1 MKSKLF
7 AALLIATTLVAAP
20 AVARDS
26 VPIVNYDNVAVA
38 TSSGKAPD
46 AEQVRQAIAAAA
58 AGKGWTVAP
67 AGDGKLQATIV
78 VRGKHTVVVDIAY
91 AADKYALTY
100 KDSTN
105 MNFIERDGQKLIHPF
120 YNKWVQTL
128 KEAIRLE
135 LLKA

>member
-1 MKSKLF
+1 MKSRLLAAVFF
-7 AALLIATTLVAAP
+7 AATIVATP

-38 TSSGKAPD
+38 TSSGKAAS
-46 AEQVRQAIAAAA
+46 AEQVRQAITAAA
-58 AGKGWTVAP
+58 AGKGWTVAEQ
-67 AGDGKLQATIV
+67 GDGKLQATIV

-100 KDSTN
+100 KDSIN
-105 MNFIERDGQKLIHPF
+105 MNLIERDGQKLIHPF

>member
-1 MKSKLF
+1 MKFFKSAVLVF
-7 AALLIATTLVAAP
+7 AAILSLNAS
-20 AVARDS
+20 ARDS

-38 TSSGKAPD
+38 TNSGKAPN
-46 AEQVRQAIAAAA
+46 AEQVKQAIAAAA
-58 AGKGWTVAP
+58 ASKGWTVAP

-91 AADKYALTY
+91 AADKYTLTY
-100 KDSTN
+100 KDSIN
-105 MNFIERDGQKLIHPF
+105 MNLIERDGQKLIHPF

>member
-1 MKSKLF
+1 MKFFKSAVLVF
-7 AALLIATTLVAAP
+7 AAILSLNAI
-20 AVARDS
+20 ARDS

-38 TSSGKAPD
+38 TNSGKAPN
-46 AEQVRQAIAAAA
+46 AEQVRQAITAAAA
-58 AGKGWTVAP
+58 SKGWTVAP

-100 KDSTN
+100 KDSIN
-105 MNFIERDGQKLIHPF
+105 MNLIERDGQKLIHPF

>member
-7 AALLIATTLVAAP
+7 AALLIATALVAAP
-20 AVARDS
+20 AIARDS

-38 TSSGKAPD
+38 TSSGKAPE
-46 AEQVRQAIAAAA
+46 AEQVRQVITATA